1 MAKIHNNRAFTIVEI
16 LVVVSIIAM
25 LAGFLIV
32 ALSGSQDATK
42 AAKANVKL
50 KEIGMWM
57 QLWSGDNNNRVLP
70 SQFDFQDEVD
80 AGASITYRNLPGVR
94 LVNDS
99 PYLQDD
105 DDNPFDDI
113 ERDAYQGTWTDILW
127 TDNNLVNKLGF
138 QSFDFDRQEDVFPI
152 YGDDDALVG
161 IWENDSPDVYP
172 EDTLIYRLYSDFD
185 HPFRSTF
192 MNTRGD
198 ARGLPGFYAANDFF
212 DSRSEA
218 DINVDTNNDGNI
230 STVDRYYTYA
240 MMNSP
245 SRSIYLVDSIAGETI
260 SSEPEPWVAI
270 VNTGSGPVSNDD
282 VPSGDIDFRNGDQC
296 LFLLLDGSI
305 VRLSPWTER
314 GPDTSGITT
323 EHSLLGR
330 GYRVHQLTK
339 RKPSQ

>member
-32 ALSGSQDATK
+32 ALSGSQDAAK

-50 KEIGMWM
+50 KEIGMWT
-57 QLWSGDNNNRVLP
+57 QLWSGDNKNRVMP
-70 SQFDFQDEVD
+70 SQFNFQEEAD
-80 AGASITYRNLPGVR
+80 AGSSVAYRTDVNAPDDTPNDPSITRG
-94 LVNDS
+94 
-99 PYLQDD
+99 Q
-105 DDNPFDDI
+105 F
-113 ERDAYQGTWTDILW
+113 EGTWADILW
-127 TDNNLVNKLGF
+127 TENSLHQKYGLR
-138 QSFDFDRQEDVFPI
+138 DRSEA
-152 YGDDDALVG
+152 DATQLR
-161 IWENDSPDVYP
+161 WESDSPDNDIFEVH
-172 EDTLIYRLYSDFD
+172 DSFD

-270 VNTGSGPVSNDD
+270 VNTGLGPVSNDD

-296 LFLLLDGSI
+296 LFLMLDGSI